1 MPTLE
6 KILSRSKSNTTKEQ
20 KEKKDKN
27 TSKKKEILYKDNTS
41 GITYYSDG
49 STSKIKKEAPK
60 KEVLFKDTSTGK
72 KYTKGNFSDAQPKA
86 RDEQKTKA
94 AKPRP
99 FGVAFRS
106 AKDAGKKTFLWKG
119 KSYHTKTKSE
129 MEKAKAG
136 PKESKTYLMKQETG
150 MLAKAKPKKKSIV
163 GKLNEKIR
171 SFRKKTTGYA
181 TQSEYEDAKAKRRIE
196 KRISKMK
203 ERKNQG
209 KNYSAKNLAELQEKI
224 KGM

>member
-6 KILSRSKSNTTKEQ
+6 KILSRSKSDTTKKQ
-20 KEKKDKN
+20 KDKN
-27 TSKKKEILYKDNTS
+27 TSKKKEILYKDTTS

-60 KEVLFKDTSTGK
+60 KEILFKDTSTGK

-129 MEKAKAG
+129 MEAGSREKEKFEQMAKSKKVPNNQSNWNKFKG
-136 PKESKTYLMKQETG
+136 SKT
-150 MLAKAKPKKKSIV
+150 
-163 GKLNEKIR
+163 
-171 SFRKKTTGYA
+171 
-181 TQSEYEDAKAKRRIE
+181 
-196 KRISKMK
+196 
-203 ERKNQG
+203 
-209 KNYSAKNLAELQEKI
+209 LAEFFGKI
-224 KGM
+224 KK